1 MSSRVSHCRDLVYVM
16 CGLPMAE
23 RNNTILLRMLY
34 SCSVTEFI
42 YSLSCVGT
50 STVMHVVLIS
60 TESQLLIVH
69 TSYTVSYS
77 HVRASCA

>member
-23 RNNTILLRMLY
+23 RNFTILLRMLY

-42 YSLSCVGT
+42 YSLSCIG